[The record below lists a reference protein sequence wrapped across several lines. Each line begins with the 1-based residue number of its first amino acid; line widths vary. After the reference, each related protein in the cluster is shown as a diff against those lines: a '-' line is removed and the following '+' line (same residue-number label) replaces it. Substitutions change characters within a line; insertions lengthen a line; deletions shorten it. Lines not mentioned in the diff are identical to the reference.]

1 MIRETALMLS
11 FGLASALV
19 PLQVQSQ
26 SAPMVTLRKP
36 LMSIGIKAGFN
47 SSMFFSDELSIGG
60 EKIEDLQ
67 NNYKVGYFAALFCR
81 FNLKEHHFL
90 QTELSYN
97 VSKGS
102 VSIPNTL
109 ANSELIPDNALIK
122 SMITSF
128 DLPILYGYKF
138 VDVPPYGMAFFMGPK
153 IAYIWDKQTKNEF
166 SDFYQQEIHER
177 FRPWAYSAVGG
188 LAVNVSNIFFDF
200 RYEIGLNN
208 MTKDITYNQTL
219 TESPYNEKKISIKRR
234 RNLLSFSVGVI
245 F

>member
-11 FGLASALV
+11 FGLALALV

-36 LMSIGIKAGFN
+36 LMSIGIKAGFK

-109 ANSELIPDNALIK
+109 ANSELIPDNALI
-122 SMITSF
+122 
-128 DLPILYGYKF
+128 
-138 VDVPPYGMAFFMGPK
+138 
-153 IAYIWDKQTKNEF
+153 
-166 SDFYQQEIHER
+166 
-177 FRPWAYSAVGG
+177 
-188 LAVNVSNIFFDF
+188 
-200 RYEIGLNN
+200 
-208 MTKDITYNQTL
+208 NQ
-219 TESPYNEKKISIKRR
+219 
-234 RNLLSFSVGVI
+234 
-245 F
+245 

>member
-1 MIRETALMLS
+1 MIRETALMLGL
-11 FGLASALV
+11 GLASAFV

-60 EKIEDLQ
+60 EKIENLQ

-122 SMITSF
+122 TVITSF
-128 DLPILYGYKF
+128 DLPVLYGYKF
-138 VDVPPYGMAFFMGPK
+138 VDIPPYGMAFFMGPK

-166 SDFYQQEIHER
+166 SGFHQQEIHER
-177 FRPWAYSAVGG
+177 FHPWNYSAVGG

-200 RYEIGLNN
+200 RYEIGLHN
-208 MTKDITYNQTL
+208 MTRSITYNQTL
-219 TESPYNEKKISIKRR
+219 TDSPYNEKEISIKRR